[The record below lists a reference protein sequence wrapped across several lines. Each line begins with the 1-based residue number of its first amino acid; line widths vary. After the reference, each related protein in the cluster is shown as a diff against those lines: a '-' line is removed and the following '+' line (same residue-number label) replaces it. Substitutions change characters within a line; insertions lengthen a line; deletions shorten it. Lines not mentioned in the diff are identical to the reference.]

1 MITLEYFAQAKLA
14 AGCDREE
21 FEPTTI
27 KGLDQLIESSCS
39 KHGEGLSSVLLS
51 DGRLASWILVSVNG
65 VATTDRNHVLND
77 GDVVRLISPI
87 SGG

>member
-14 AGCDREE
+14 AGCEREE

-27 KGLDQLIESSCS
+27 TGLDQLIENSCS
-39 KHGEGLSSVLLS
+39 KHGAELSSVLLNE
-51 DGRLASWILVSVNG
+51 GRLAPWILVSVNG
-65 VATTDRNHVLND
+65 VATTDRNHALND
-77 GDVVRLISPI
+77 GDVVRLVSPM

>member
-21 FEPTTI
+21 FEATAIT
-27 KGLDQLIESSCS
+27 GLDQLIEKSCA
-39 KHGEGLSSVLLS
+39 KHGDQLSSVLLN
-51 DGRLASWILVSVNG
+51 DGQLARWILVSVNG
-65 VATTDRNHVLND
+65 VATTDRNHALND
-77 GDVVRLISPI
+77 GDVVRLVSPI